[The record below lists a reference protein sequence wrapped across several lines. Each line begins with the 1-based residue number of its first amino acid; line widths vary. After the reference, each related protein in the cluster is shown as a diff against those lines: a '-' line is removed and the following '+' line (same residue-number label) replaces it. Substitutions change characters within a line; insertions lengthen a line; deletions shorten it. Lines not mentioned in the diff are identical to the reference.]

1 MYCVRCCDNLF
12 PNVWFQRVYWMIS
25 LGICADPV
33 SVMSGLGKDSVTT
46 LLLTTPPYLIGTIV
60 VLIAAWHADKTG
72 ERYLHIALPPILAI
86 ACFIIAVTTTSFA
99 PRYV

>member
-1 MYCVRCCDNLF
+1 MTNAHNF
-12 PNVWFQRVYWMIS
+12 
-25 LGICADPV
+25 

-46 LLLTTPPYLIGTIV
+46 LLLTTPPYLIGTII

-99 PRYV
+99 PRYVYATNLFLQLRIED

>member
-1 MYCVRCCDNLF
+1 MHCIGCRDNLF
-12 PNVWFQRVYWMIS
+12 PNVSFC
-25 LGICADPV
+25 LGAWIIQIANTDLF